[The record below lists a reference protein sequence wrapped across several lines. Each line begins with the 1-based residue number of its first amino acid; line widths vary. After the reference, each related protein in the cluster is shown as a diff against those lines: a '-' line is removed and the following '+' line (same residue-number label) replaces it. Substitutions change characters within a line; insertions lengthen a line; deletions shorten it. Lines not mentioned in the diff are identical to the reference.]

1 MSNALRGIVKIEL
14 HIDWWYWIEI
24 EWYCLLLH
32 LRTILFFVQAVIT
45 LHTYFN
51 DAYAREMKS

>member
-1 MSNALRGIVKIEL
+1 LNYISIDDIEL
-14 HIDWWYWIEI
+14 KLSDIVY
-24 EWYCLLLH
+24 LLH

-51 DAYAREMKS
+51 DTYAREMRS